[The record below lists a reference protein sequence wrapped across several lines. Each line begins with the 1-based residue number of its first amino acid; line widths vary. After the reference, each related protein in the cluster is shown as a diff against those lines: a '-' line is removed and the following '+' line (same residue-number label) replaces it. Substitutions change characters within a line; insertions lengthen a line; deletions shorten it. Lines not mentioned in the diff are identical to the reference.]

1 MVPMARLAPA
11 PKAARRARL
20 RSAAGGWPR
29 APARPRGTAIHRISI
44 TLTHIDDPARAPR
57 PPRPLGERLRSLP
70 GIGYR
75 SLGEGLDAAKPLVSA
90 LLARE
95 GYALDYDE
103 GFEAIVTPPPPYVR
117 AHHWRAEELRRERSS
132 SIRLGGRAWRVSRFF
147 EHSRQS
153 LAVEIAVYPSPRTP
167 ACIVECRA
175 TVTQRSHEWA
185 REVDLAGLEQEEAR
199 CISRDEAAAVRAA
212 ERAAERGEPAS

>member
-1 MVPMARLAPA
+1 MAPLARLAPA
-11 PKAARRARL
+11 PNAARRTRL
-20 RSAAGGWPR
+20 RSPAGGRHR
-29 APARPRGTAIHRISI
+29 APARPRGTATHRITT

-75 SLGEGLDAAKPLVSA
+75 SLGEALDAAKPLVSA

-95 GYALDYDE
+95 GWALDYDE
-103 GFEAIVTPPPPYVR
+103 GFEAIVTPPPPHQR
-117 AHHWRAEELRRERSS
+117 AHHWRAEELRPERSS
-132 SIRLGGRAWRVSRFF
+132 SLRLGGRAWRVSRFF

-153 LAVEIAVYPSPRTP
+153 LGVEIAVYPSLRSP

-175 TVTQRSHEWA
+175 TVTQRTHEWA
-185 REVDLAGLEQEEAR
+185 REVDLALLEDEEAR
-199 CISRDEAAAVRAA
+199 CLARDAAAAVRAA
-212 ERAAERGEPAS
+212 ERAAERGEPAP